1 MSKSG
6 SSQTST
12 TSIDPQ
18 IKQAYLQNLQQAQG
32 VASALPVREFAGFNP
47 IYRAGEQQL
56 VNTGLAGR
64 GIDTTNIAAE
74 YANQAAQFQPYYTGN
89 VNAGMSNQFGAVGYK
104 PTDVISAQAKMGD
117 ISNYLNPYTSQVIG
131 AYDPTTGKTT
141 GVLGDIEAARQA
153 AVQQMGEAAT
163 RAKAYGGTRQ
173 GVATAATNQA
183 YADRAAQMSAQLRQQ
198 GFDTSA
204 NLMQQDLNRA
214 QQAALQTAQQG
225 TGAMQFGA
233 AATNQAMMQNAAA
246 QNEMARYNASLGQQS
261 DLANQQ
267 AYAAANA
274 QRLAA
279 AGQLGAFGQQQQNLG
294 LGGAQA
300 VMGAGQ
306 AQQQF
311 TQQQLDALRGIGVEK
326 LGIAQGAMST
336 ALPSLGGS
344 TSTPTTKNPL
354 ASALGAAGYG
364 YQLGALPGMTAIGG
378 PAGAGIGALLGL
390 LS

>member
-18 IKQAYLQNLQQAQG
+18 IKAAYLQNLQQAQG

-89 VNAGMSNQFGAVGYK
+89 VNAGMTNQFGAVGYT
-104 PTDVISAQAKMGD
+104 PTDVTAAQAQMSN
-117 ISNYLNPYTSQVIG
+117 ISNYMNPYTNQVITNNL
-131 AYDPTTGKTT
+131 A
-141 GVLGDIEAARQA
+141 DIEAARQS

-173 GVATAATNQA
+173 GVAEAATNKA
-183 YADRAAQMSAQLRQQ
+183 YADKAAQMSAQLRQQ

-204 NLMQQDLNRA
+204 NLMQQDLARQ
-214 QQAALQTAQQG
+214 QQANLQTAQQG
-225 TGAMQFGA
+225 TGAAQYGA
-233 AATNQAMMQNAAA
+233 GAINQAMMGNAAA
-246 QNEMARYNASLGQQS
+246 QNEMQRYNATLAQQS

-294 LGGAQA
+294 MSGAQA

-326 LGIAQGAMST
+326 LGIAQSGLSASLPNLGQT
-336 ALPSLGGS
+336 A
-344 TSTPTTKNPL
+344 TTPTYKNPL
-354 ASALGAAGYG
+354 SSALGGAGYG
-364 YQLGALPGMTAIGG
+364 YQFGGLP
-378 PAGAGIGALLGL
+378 GAGIGAILGL
-390 LS
+390 LGS

>member
-89 VNAGMSNQFGAVGYK
+89 VNAGMSNQFGAVGYT
-104 PTDVISAQAKMGD
+104 PTDVTSAQAQMSD
-117 ISNYLNPYTSQVIG
+117 ISNYMNPYTNQVITNNL
-131 AYDPTTGKTT
+131 A
-141 GVLGDIEAARQA
+141 DIEGARQA

-173 GVATAATNQA
+173 GVAEAATNKA

-246 QNEMARYNASLGQQS
+246 QNEMQRYNASIAQQS

-311 TQQQLDALRGIGVEK
+311 TQQQLDALRGIGTEK
-326 LGIAQGAMST
+326 LGIAQSGLSASLPNLGQT
-336 ALPSLGGS
+336 A
-344 TSTPTTKNPL
+344 TQPTYKNPL
-354 ASALGAAGYG
+354 ASGLGGALGG
-364 YQLGALPGMTAIGG
+364 YQLGALPGMAAIGG
-378 PAGAGIGALLGL
+378 PMGAGIGALLGL
-390 LS
+390 LG

>member
-18 IKQAYLQNLQQAQG
+18 IKQAYLQNLQQAQS
-32 VASALPVREFAGFNP
+32 VASALPVKEFADFNP

-74 YANQAAQFQPYYTGN
+74 YANQAAQFNPYYVGG
-89 VNAGMSNQFGAVGYK
+89 VNAGMSNQFGAVGYT
-104 PTDVISAQAKMGD
+104 PTDVTAAQ
-117 ISNYLNPYTSQVIG
+117 SNMSNIGQYMNPYTNQVISNNL
-131 AYDPTTGKTT
+131 A
-141 GVLGDIEAARQA
+141 DIEAARQS

-173 GVATAATNQA
+173 GVAEAATNKA
-183 YADRAAQMSAQLRQQ
+183 YADKAAQMSAQLRQQ
-198 GFDTSA
+198 GFDTST
-204 NLMQQDLNRA
+204 NLMQQDLARQ
-214 QQAALQTAQQG
+214 QQANLQTAQQG
-225 TGAMQFGA
+225 TGAAQYGA
-233 AATNQAMMQNAAA
+233 GAINQAMMGNAAA
-246 QNEMARYNASLGQQS
+246 QNEMQRYNASLAQQS

-294 LGGAQA
+294 MSGAQA
-300 VMGAGQ
+300 VMGVGS
-306 AQQQF
+306 AQQQM
-311 TQQQLDALRGIGVEK
+311 TQAQLDALRGIGLEK
-326 LGIAQGAMST
+326 LGITQQAMST
-336 ALPSLGGS
+336 ALPNAGGS
-344 TSTPTTKNPL
+344 TTSPTYKNPL
-354 ASALGAAGYG
+354 SSALGGAGYG
-364 YQLGALPGMTAIGG
+364 YQLGSGIGAIGG
-378 PAGAGIGALLGL
+378 PVGAGIGALLGL

>member
-89 VNAGMSNQFGAVGYK
+89 VNAGMSNQFGAVGYT
-104 PTDVISAQAKMGD
+104 PTAVTAAQSNMSD
-117 ISNYLNPYTSQVIG
+117 ISQYINPYTNQVITNNL
-131 AYDPTTGKTT
+131 A
-141 GVLGDIEAARQA
+141 DIETARQA

-246 QNEMARYNASLGQQS
+246 QNEMARYNASIAQQS

-279 AGQLGAFGQQQQNLG
+279 AGQLGAFGQQQQSLG

-326 LGIAQGAMST
+326 LGIAQSGLSAS
-336 ALPSLGGS
+336 LPNLGES
-344 TSTPTTKNPL
+344 KSTPTYKNPL
-354 ASALGAAGYG
+354 SSALGGATSG
-364 YQLGALPGMTAIGG
+364 YQFGG
-378 PAGAGIGALLGL
+378 PMGAGIGAILGL
-390 LS
+390 LSGS